1 MALGLPSTK
10 KTIDDLRKSKISPA
24 IRVAVA
30 LGIIAI
36 GASYYS
42 YTLYIGNQEAKTQV
56 NALNGKVL
64 ELNAK
69 VLQTAELE
77 QKLVTLQTDKD
88 GVLAD
93 LAENRVLLQQASDAL
108 EKCSCKVVKKDV
120 KSLIAPANKQ

>member
-1 MALGLPSTK
+1 MALGLPSPK

-42 YTLYIGNQEAKTQV
+42 YTLYVGNQEAKTQV
-56 NALNGKVL
+56 NALNGKML

-77 QKLVTLQTDKD
+77 QKLAASEATVSVL
-88 GVLAD
+88 GVELAD
-93 LAENRVLLQQASDAL
+93 NKTLLLQASEAL
-108 EKCSCKVVKKDV
+108 EKCTPRLPKKSANSV
-120 KSLIAPANKQ
+120 ATPASK